1 MRWCGDNIRMIELS
15 STLQILSQMRLL
27 YHLSYRQF
35 WCAEPKSNGD
45 LVGLWNLFSIDELH
59 SINDL
64 GQVAKPRSRRQLDDK
79 VQRLKPDWTR
89 LRLELF

>member
-64 GQVAKPRSRRQLDDK
+64 GQVA
-79 VQRLKPDWTR
+79 
-89 LRLELF
+89 